1 MPVKDAPFLE
11 ERTAAVME
19 SVFNDPIVK
28 KALEQAVPQEIFTIE
43 EQIEICEVPAPP
55 MKEQTRAAMIAEKI
69 NSYGLEASIDP
80 VGNVIACRKG
90 TDPDGPVCVISAHMD
105 NSFRE
110 GTDTT
115 VRRQNGRL
123 FAPGISDASRALACM
138 LQVIRMVVN
147 NDIKTKG
154 TLLFIATVGQEAE
167 GDLRGVKRIF
177 YSSGIHVDGV
187 LVLDGADPGR
197 LLYGSVGSKRYK
209 IEYSGPGVKIQTPAG
224 QEEYFSKGG
233 VAIATG
239 GFSANPEM
247 VDKYIGGWAT
257 RMVLRGSKSTTGENI
272 SLTLPLYAKC
282 VNMDQFHAG
291 PIIGATHVNPADVLN
306 SGYGIQVNTS
316 GDRYMDENNTYVIKA
331 RTTAQKTL
339 DNTGWVIV
347 DSTCPV
353 LDKVIPKF
361 DMLNSPYGKANTI
374 EEVAKQAGL
383 PPAKI
388 VALVKE
394 YNDAVKNGT
403 LGKMNPPN
411 TYKKP
416 HLIEKAP
423 FYAVPLQGGMTATFG
438 GPLINT
444 KAEVQNLDGKTIPG
458 LYAVGNSS
466 GGIFFHNYA
475 GGAQLGAATVF
486 GRIAGKEMAQR
497 AAAAK

>member
-1 MPVKDAPFLE
+1 MTMPVKDAPFLE

-209 IEYSGPGVKIQTPAG
+209 IEYSGPGGHSYLNFGQYPSATQALCRAGALLANLQVPA
-224 QEEYFSKGG
+224 EPKTTFTLATMSGG
-233 VAIATG
+233 SSVNAIAEH
-239 GFSANPEM
+239 AECEI
-247 VDKYIGGWAT
+247 D
-257 RMVLRGSKSTTGENI
+257 LRSEDPQMLDGLVQEV
-272 SLTLPLYAKC
+272 LPLFA
-282 VNMDQFHAG
+282 F
-291 PIIGATHVNPADVLN
+291 
-306 SGYGIQVNTS
+306 
-316 GDRYMDENNTYVIKA
+316 
-331 RTTAQKTL
+331 
-339 DNTGWVIV
+339 
-347 DSTCPV
+347 
-353 LDKVIPKF
+353 
-361 DMLNSPYGKANTI
+361 
-374 EEVAKQAGL
+374 
-383 PPAKI
+383 
-388 VALVKE
+388 
-394 YNDAVKNGT
+394 
-403 LGKMNPPN
+403 
-411 TYKKP
+411 
-416 HLIEKAP
+416 
-423 FYAVPLQGGMTATFG
+423 
-438 GPLINT
+438 
-444 KAEVQNLDGKTIPG
+444 
-458 LYAVGNSS
+458 
-466 GGIFFHNYA
+466 
-475 GGAQLGAATVF
+475 GAQLENQRWNVTDPAAVSKPDSPVLQ
-486 GRIAGKEMAQR
+486 AAR
-497 AAAAK
+497 AAQMALGIELTEYMSASTDQNVPMSLGIPSTSLGAGGREGFNHSLSEWFEPVRSYEGPQLCLLTALALVGLENGADPMLPIYTAVPRAQWQDRL

>member
-1 MPVKDAPFLE
+1 MTMPVKDAPFLE

-28 KALEQAVPQEIFTIE
+28 KALDQAVPQEIFTIE

-69 NSYGLEASIDP
+69 NSYGLESSIDP

-209 IEYSGPGVKIQTPAG
+209 VEYSGPGGHSYLNFGQYPSATQALCRAGALLANLQVPA
-224 QEEYFSKGG
+224 EPRTTFTLATLNGG
-233 VAIATG
+233 SSVNAIAEH
-239 GFSANPEM
+239 AECEI
-247 VDKYIGGWAT
+247 D
-257 RMVLRGSKSTTGENI
+257 LRSEDAQMLDGLVQEV
-272 SLTLPLYAKC
+272 LPLFA
-282 VNMDQFHAG
+282 F
-291 PIIGATHVNPADVLN
+291 
-306 SGYGIQVNTS
+306 
-316 GDRYMDENNTYVIKA
+316 
-331 RTTAQKTL
+331 
-339 DNTGWVIV
+339 
-347 DSTCPV
+347 
-353 LDKVIPKF
+353 
-361 DMLNSPYGKANTI
+361 
-374 EEVAKQAGL
+374 
-383 PPAKI
+383 
-388 VALVKE
+388 
-394 YNDAVKNGT
+394 
-403 LGKMNPPN
+403 
-411 TYKKP
+411 
-416 HLIEKAP
+416 
-423 FYAVPLQGGMTATFG
+423 
-438 GPLINT
+438 
-444 KAEVQNLDGKTIPG
+444 
-458 LYAVGNSS
+458 
-466 GGIFFHNYA
+466 
-475 GGAQLGAATVF
+475 GAQLENQRWNVTDPALQVRCKVTPIGHRPAAVSKPDSPVLQ
-486 GRIAGKEMAQR
+486 AAR
-497 AAAAK
+497 AAQMA

>member
-1 MPVKDAPFLE
+1 MTMPVKDAPFLE

-209 IEYSGPGVKIQTPAG
+209 IEYSGPGGHSYLNFGQYPSATQALCRAGALLANLQVPAEPKTTFTLATMSGGSSQRWNVTDPALQVRCKVTPIGHRPAAV
-224 QEEYFSKGG
+224 SK
-233 VAIATG
+233 
-239 GFSANPEM
+239 P
-247 VDKYIGGWAT
+247 
-257 RMVLRGSKSTTGENI
+257 
-272 SLTLPLYAKC
+272 
-282 VNMDQFHAG
+282 
-291 PIIGATHVNPADVLN
+291 
-306 SGYGIQVNTS
+306 
-316 GDRYMDENNTYVIKA
+316 
-331 RTTAQKTL
+331 
-339 DNTGWVIV
+339 
-347 DSTCPV
+347 DSPV
-353 LDKVIPKF
+353 LQAARAAQMALGIELTEYMSASTDQNVPMSLGIPSTS
-361 DMLNSPYGKANTI
+361 LG
-374 EEVAKQAGL
+374 AGGREGFNHSL
-383 PPAKI
+383 SEWFEPVRSYEGPQLCLLTAL
-388 VALVKE
+388 ALVGLE
-394 YNDAVKNGT
+394 NGADPILPIYT
-403 LGKMNPPN
+403 
-411 TYKKP
+411 
-416 HLIEKAP
+416 
-423 FYAVPLQGGMTATFG
+423 AVPR
-438 GPLINT
+438 
-444 KAEVQNLDGKTIPG
+444 
-458 LYAVGNSS
+458 
-466 GGIFFHNYA
+466 
-475 GGAQLGAATVF
+475 AQWQDRL
-486 GRIAGKEMAQR
+486 
-497 AAAAK
+497 

>member
-1 MPVKDAPFLE
+1 MTMPVKDAPLLE

-28 KALEQAVPQEIFTIE
+28 KALDQAIPQEIFTIE

-209 IEYSGPGVKIQTPAG
+209 VEYSGPGGHSYLNFGQYPSATQALCRAGALLANLQVPA
-224 QEEYFSKGG
+224 EPRTTFTLATLNGG
-233 VAIATG
+233 SSVNAIAEH
-239 GFSANPEM
+239 AECEI
-247 VDKYIGGWAT
+247 D
-257 RMVLRGSKSTTGENI
+257 LRSEDAQMLNGLVQEV
-272 SLTLPLYAKC
+272 LPLFA
-282 VNMDQFHAG
+282 F
-291 PIIGATHVNPADVLN
+291 
-306 SGYGIQVNTS
+306 
-316 GDRYMDENNTYVIKA
+316 
-331 RTTAQKTL
+331 
-339 DNTGWVIV
+339 
-347 DSTCPV
+347 
-353 LDKVIPKF
+353 
-361 DMLNSPYGKANTI
+361 
-374 EEVAKQAGL
+374 
-383 PPAKI
+383 
-388 VALVKE
+388 
-394 YNDAVKNGT
+394 
-403 LGKMNPPN
+403 
-411 TYKKP
+411 
-416 HLIEKAP
+416 
-423 FYAVPLQGGMTATFG
+423 
-438 GPLINT
+438 
-444 KAEVQNLDGKTIPG
+444 
-458 LYAVGNSS
+458 
-466 GGIFFHNYA
+466 
-475 GGAQLGAATVF
+475 GAQLENQRWNVTDPALQVRCKVTPIGHRPAAVSKPDSPVLQ
-486 GRIAGKEMAQR
+486 AAR
-497 AAAAK
+497 AAQMALGIKLTDFTSASTDQNVPMSLGIPSTTLGGGGREGFNHSLSEWFEPVRSYEGPQLCLLTALALVGLESGSEPLLPIYTAAPREQWQDRL

>member
-1 MPVKDAPFLE
+1 MTMPVKDAPFLE

-209 IEYSGPGVKIQTPAG
+209 IEYSGPGGHSYLNLVSIRAPLRHCAEPALCLPTSR
-224 QEEYFSKGG
+224 FRP
-233 VAIATG
+233 
-239 GFSANPEM
+239 NP
-247 VDKYIGGWAT
+247 K
-257 RMVLRGSKSTTGENI
+257 RL
-272 SLTLPLYAKC
+272 L
-282 VNMDQFHAG
+282 H
-291 PIIGATHVNPADVLN
+291 
-306 SGYGIQVNTS
+306 
-316 GDRYMDENNTYVIKA
+316 
-331 RTTAQKTL
+331 
-339 DNTGWVIV
+339 
-347 DSTCPV
+347 
-353 LDKVIPKF
+353 
-361 DMLNSPYGKANTI
+361 
-374 EEVAKQAGL
+374 
-383 PPAKI
+383 
-388 VALVKE
+388 
-394 YNDAVKNGT
+394 
-403 LGKMNPPN
+403 
-411 TYKKP
+411 
-416 HLIEKAP
+416 
-423 FYAVPLQGGMTATFG
+423 
-438 GPLINT
+438 
-444 KAEVQNLDGKTIPG
+444 
-458 LYAVGNSS
+458 
-466 GGIFFHNYA
+466 
-475 GGAQLGAATVF
+475 
-486 GRIAGKEMAQR
+486 
-497 AAAAK
+497 

>member
-1 MPVKDAPFLE
+1 MTMPVKDAPFLE

-167 GDLRGVKRIF
+167 GDLRG
-177 YSSGIHVDGV
+177 
-187 LVLDGADPGR
+187 ADPGR

-209 IEYSGPGVKIQTPAG
+209 IEYSGPGGHSYLNFGQYPSATQALCRAGALLANLQVPA
-224 QEEYFSKGG
+224 EPKTTFTLATMSGG
-233 VAIATG
+233 SSVNAIAEH
-239 GFSANPEM
+239 AECEI
-247 VDKYIGGWAT
+247 D
-257 RMVLRGSKSTTGENI
+257 LRSEDPQMLDGLVQEV
-272 SLTLPLYAKC
+272 LPLFA
-282 VNMDQFHAG
+282 F
-291 PIIGATHVNPADVLN
+291 
-306 SGYGIQVNTS
+306 
-316 GDRYMDENNTYVIKA
+316 
-331 RTTAQKTL
+331 
-339 DNTGWVIV
+339 
-347 DSTCPV
+347 
-353 LDKVIPKF
+353 
-361 DMLNSPYGKANTI
+361 
-374 EEVAKQAGL
+374 
-383 PPAKI
+383 
-388 VALVKE
+388 
-394 YNDAVKNGT
+394 
-403 LGKMNPPN
+403 
-411 TYKKP
+411 
-416 HLIEKAP
+416 
-423 FYAVPLQGGMTATFG
+423 
-438 GPLINT
+438 
-444 KAEVQNLDGKTIPG
+444 
-458 LYAVGNSS
+458 
-466 GGIFFHNYA
+466 
-475 GGAQLGAATVF
+475 GAQLENQRWNVTDPALQVRCKVTPIGHRPAAVSKPDSPVLQ
-486 GRIAGKEMAQR
+486 AAR
-497 AAAAK
+497 AAQMALGIELTEYMSASTDQNVPMSLGIPSTSLGAGGREGFNHSLSEWFEPVRSYEGPQLCLLTALALVGLENGADPMLPIYTAVPRAQWQDRL